1 MSRWAIGMV
10 LIVILISGCRS
21 ETRKEAPFV
30 VRSAKET
37 GLAFANK
44 LHPTPGFNMF
54 KYMYFYNGAG
64 VGAGDFN
71 NDGKI
76 DLFFA
81 ANQESN
87 ALYLN
92 QGNLSFRDISK
103 EAGIPDNKGW
113 STGVSVVDINGDDL
127 LDIYVCQVGNFESLH
142 GKNQLLVCQGI
153 TDGVPH
159 YKDEAA
165 AYGIDFSGFSTQA
178 AFLDIDLDGDL
189 DLFLLNH
196 SVHQNGTFAPRSQ
209 FLGTYHP
216 LSGDRLFRNE
226 GNHFTDITKE
236 SAINSS
242 AISYGL
248 GVTITDIDLDGWPD
262 IYAGN
267 DFHENDY
274 LYINQRNGRFSEESS
289 RRMMHTSMYSMGVDA
304 ADVNNDGFPEIVS
317 MDMLPSD
324 PYMIRRSLGED
335 EYDIYQYKISVGYDY
350 QYTRNNLQWNRRNG
364 LFSETGLYS
373 GIYATD
379 WSWSALWMDFD
390 NDSRKDLFVSNGI
403 PKRMNDIDYVNFVS
417 DKTIQDKLRADQIE
431 DKDMA
436 LVNKFPEIRLKNKF
450 FHNNGDLQFSD
461 ITEEMA
467 GNEPSFSNGAIYAD
481 LDNDGDLDIVTNN
494 VDEPVMLYENKL
506 AGKTP
511 NHYLDLKFSGPKG
524 NTQALGTK
532 VYLFRHGQ
540 IESFEHYP
548 VRGFLSSM
556 QVPMHIGLDTTRVDS
571 AFVVWPD
578 NTFQS
583 LQWNV
588 PDTLL
593 RLTYQPG
600 LPVFDYDRVR
610 NHYSLTG
617 PIFIDQ
623 TAETGLRFKHQ
634 ENPFQEFTRE
644 PLIPHKIS
652 TEGPALAIA
661 DINHDGLED
670 FFIGSSKTSK
680 SRVYLQQAGGSF
692 TLMAQPGLDIDS
704 TNEEVDALW
713 SDLNGDGHP
722 DLVVANGGNEYYGND
737 RHLAPAVFINNGK
750 GDLTKLKD
758 AINGIFMNASVVRTL
773 DANGDGKT
781 DLFLGGRS
789 VPWNYGAIPA
799 SYLLINDGSGHFTD
813 QTQTLAPG
821 LKQAGMVTGAE
832 VVDMDKDGDV
842 DLLVCSEWG
851 GIDLYVNKQGRFN
864 LQPVCDRKGWWNF
877 VLPFDAD
884 GDGDMDLV
892 AGNLGLNSRF
902 QVTRERPVRLYY
914 ADFDDNN
921 KKDQVLTYYL
931 DGKEIPFA
939 NKAELQRQIPMLK
952 KKFLYAEDFAKASLE
967 DLFPK
972 EKLAEAERL
981 SADYLANAILIND
994 GHMNFTLNPLPWM
1007 AQLSPYRTGVVLDA
1021 NKDKLPDLLLFGN
1034 FYDNNIQ
1041 LGRYDADFGTLLLNK
1056 GKGNFVAEP
1065 LNGLSIKGE
1074 IRQMDPIKIN
1084 GKVSYMLAANNDSLR
1099 VIGLK

>member
-1 MSRWAIGMV
+1 MRLWL
-10 LIVILISGCRS
+10 LIISGCTLVLQACKS
-21 ETRKEAPFV
+21 PQVKDPLFV

-37 GLAFANK
+37 GLHFSNK
-44 LHPTPGFNMF
+44 LHPSRGFNMF

-71 NDGKI
+71 QDGKV

-81 ANQESN
+81 ANQEANS
-87 ALYLN
+87 LYLN
-92 QGNLSFRDISK
+92 EGNLTFREVTT
-103 EAGIPDNKGW
+103 EAKIPNNKGW
-113 STGVSVVDINGDDL
+113 STGVSVVDINGDGL
-127 LDIYVCQVGNFESLH
+127 LDVYVCQVGNFESLQ
-142 GKNQLLVCQGI
+142 GRNQLLVCQGI
-153 TDGVPH
+153 RDGIPEF
-159 YKDEAA
+159 KDQAA
-165 AYGIDFSGFSTQA
+165 QYGIDFSGFSTQA
-178 AFLDIDLDGDL
+178 AFFDYDLDGDL

-196 SVHQNGTFAPRSQ
+196 SVHQNGTFAPRKQ

-216 LSGDRLFRNE
+216 QSGDRLFRND
-226 GNHFTDITKE
+226 GSTFTDVTIPST
-236 SAINSS
+236 INSS

-274 LYINQRNGRFSEESS
+274 LYINQHNGTFSEESS
-289 RRMMHTSMYSMGVDA
+289 KRMMHTSMYSMGVDA
-304 ADVNNDGFPEIVS
+304 ADVNNDGYPEIVS

-390 NDSRKDLFVSNGI
+390 NDSHKDLFVSNGI

-450 FHNNGDLQFSD
+450 FQNSGNLRFTDVTPR
-461 ITEEMA
+461 IE

-494 VDEPVMLYENKL
+494 VDEPVMLYENKARAL
-506 AGKTP
+506 LPA
-511 NHYLDLKFSGPKG
+511 HFIDLKFTGPKG
-524 NTQALGTK
+524 NSQALGTK
-532 VYLFRHGQ
+532 VYLFSQGAIQ
-540 IESFEHYP
+540 SYEHYP

-556 QVPMHIGLDTTRVDS
+556 QIPMHIGLDNNRVDS

-578 NTFQS
+578 NTYQNFKWERS
-583 LQWNV
+583 
-588 PDTLL
+588 DTLFS
-593 RLTYQPG
+593 LTYQSG
-600 LPVFDYDRVR
+600 LPVFNYDRVR
-610 NHYSLTG
+610 LYYPLSG
-617 PIFIDQ
+617 PVFEDR
-623 TAETGLRFKHQ
+623 TAQTGLQFKHL

-652 TEGPALAIA
+652 TEGPALAVG
-661 DINHDGLED
+661 DINEDGLDD

-680 SRVYLQQAGGSF
+680 SVVFLQQANGRFIS
-692 TLMAQPGLDIDS
+692 LPQPDLDLDS

-713 SDLNGDGHP
+713 ADLNRDGYP
-722 DLVVANGGNEYYGND
+722 DLVVANGGNEYYGKD
-737 RHLAPAVFINNGK
+737 RHLVPCVYLNDGK
-750 GDLTKLKD
+750 GKLSKLKE
-758 AINGIFMNASVVRTL
+758 AIKGIYINASVVRTL
-773 DANGDGKT
+773 DVNNDGHP

-789 VPWNYGAIPA
+789 VPWDYGAIPE
-799 SYLLINDGSGHFTD
+799 SYLLINDGTGRFTN
-813 QTQTLAPG
+813 QTETYAPE
-821 LKQAGMVTGAE
+821 LKTAGMITGAE
-832 VVDMDKDGDV
+832 VVDMDKDGDL
-842 DLLVCSEWG
+842 DLLACAEWG
-851 GIDLYVNKQGRFN
+851 GIDIYVNEKGHFKKK
-864 LQPVCDRKGWWNF
+864 PATGRKGWWNF
-877 VLPFDAD
+877 VQSLDID
-884 GDGDMDLV
+884 GDGDLDLM

-902 QVTRERPVRLYY
+902 GASVEKPIRLYH

-931 DGKEIPFA
+931 EGKEIPFA
-939 NKAELQRQIPMLK
+939 NKAELQRQIPLLK
-952 KKFLYAEDFAKASLE
+952 KKFLYAEDFAKASLKE
-967 DLFPK
+967 LFSD
-972 EKLAEAERL
+972 EKLVSAQVLA
-981 SADYLANAILIND
+981 ADYFANAVLIND
-994 GHMNFTLNPLPWM
+994 GNMNFTLQALPWQ
-1007 AQLSPYRTGVVLDA
+1007 AQLSTYRAAVALDA
-1021 NKDKLPDLLLFGN
+1021 NQDQRLDILLVGN

-1041 LGRYDADFGTLLLNK
+1041 LGRYDADFGTLLLND
-1056 GKGNFVAEP
+1056 GKGQYKAEP
-1065 LNGLSIKGE
+1065 LNGLSLKGE
-1074 IRQMDPIKIN
+1074 IRQVKQVVIK
-1084 GKVSYMLAANNDSLR
+1084 GRPSYLVAANNDSLR
-1099 VIGLK
+1099 VIGIK

>member
-1 MSRWAIGMV
+1 MRWWSTGMV
-10 LIVILISGCRS
+10 FLLSVVAGCGSRT
-21 ETRKEAPFV
+21 EKDPLFV
-30 VRSAKET
+30 VRPAAET
-37 GLAFANK
+37 GLVFANK

-71 NDGKI
+71 NDGKT

-81 ANQESN
+81 ANQGPN
-87 ALYLN
+87 AIYLN
-92 QGNLSFRDISK
+92 EGKLSFREVSK

-113 STGVSVVDINGDDL
+113 NTGVSVVDINSDGL

-142 GKNQLLVCQGI
+142 GRNQLLVCQGI
-153 TDGVPH
+153 KDGVPH
-159 YKDEAA
+159 YKEEAS

-178 AFLDIDLDGDL
+178 AFFDMDLDGDL

-216 LSGDRLFRNE
+216 LSGDRLFRRDGE
-226 GNHFTDITKE
+226 KFTDITRE
-236 SAINSS
+236 STINSS

-248 GVTITDIDLDGWPD
+248 GVTVTDINLDGWPD

-274 LYINQRNGRFSEESS
+274 LYINQQGGRFSEESS
-289 RRMMHTSMYSMGVDA
+289 QRMMHTSMYSMGVDA
-304 ADVNNDGFPEIVS
+304 GDVNNDGFPEIVS

-335 EYDIYQYKISVGYDY
+335 EYDTYNYKISVGYDY
-350 QYTRNNLQWNRRNG
+350 QYTRNNLQWNRGNG

-450 FHNNGDLQFSD
+450 FHNNGDLRFSD
-461 ITEEMA
+461 ITEEIS
-467 GNEPSFSNGAIYAD
+467 GNDPSFSNGAIYAD
-481 LDNDGDLDIVTNN
+481 LDNDGDLDIITNN
-494 VDEPVMLYENKL
+494 VDEPVMLYENQT
-506 AGKTP
+506 AGRSP
-511 NHYLDLKFSGPKG
+511 NHYLNLSFSGPRG
-524 NTQALGTK
+524 NSQALGTK
-532 VYLFRHGQ
+532 VYLFRHGN
-540 IESFEHYP
+540 IESFEHFP

-578 NTFQS
+578 NSFQR
-583 LQWNV
+583 LQWEH

-593 RLTYQPG
+593 KLTYQPG
-600 LPVFDYDRVR
+600 LPSFDYDLIRKY
-610 NHYSLTG
+610 HDLTG
-617 PIFIDQ
+617 PVFTEL
-623 TAETGLRFKHQ
+623 TAETNLRFKHQ

-644 PLIPHKIS
+644 PLIPHKLS

-661 DINHDGLED
+661 DINKDGMED
-670 FFIGSSKTSK
+670 IFIGSSKTSK
-680 SRVYLQQAGGSF
+680 AQVFVQSAGGNFS
-692 TLMAQPGLDIDS
+692 LIPQPDLDLDS
-704 TNEEVDALW
+704 TNEEVDAIW
-713 SDLNGDGHP
+713 TDLNGDGHL
-722 DLVVANGGNEYYGND
+722 DLVVANGGNEYYGKD
-737 RHLAPAVFINNGK
+737 RHLAPALYVNDGK
-750 GDLTKLKD
+750 GKLRKQKD
-758 AINGIFMNASVVRTL
+758 AFPGIFMNASVVREI
-773 DANGDGKT
+773 DINGDGKT
-781 DLFLGGRS
+781 DLFFGARS
-789 VPWNYGAIPA
+789 IPWDYGAIPE
-799 SYLLINDGSGHFTD
+799 SYLLVNDGSGHFSD
-813 QTQTLAPG
+813 QTLTIAPELKKAG
-821 LKQAGMVTGAE
+821 LISGAE
-832 VVDMDKDGDV
+832 VTDMDKDGDP
-842 DLLVCSEWG
+842 DILICSEWG
-851 GIDLYVNKQGRFN
+851 GIDLYVNGRGKLKKQSVTN
-864 LQPVCDRKGWWNF
+864 RKGWWNF

-884 GDGDMDLV
+884 GDGDMDLM

-902 QVTRERPVRLYY
+902 QVSVEKPIRLYY

-939 NKAELQRQIPMLK
+939 NKSELQRQIPMLK
-952 KKFLYAEDFAKASLE
+952 KKFLYAEDFARAKLDE
-967 DLFPK
+967 LFPAG
-972 EKLAEAERL
+972 KLSSAQVL

-994 GHMNFTLNPLPWM
+994 GKMNFSMTALPWN
-1007 AQLSPYRTGVVLDA
+1007 AQLTPYRTGVVLDA
-1021 NKDKLPDLLLFGN
+1021 SNDKLPDLLLFGN

-1041 LGRYDADFGTLLLNK
+1041 LGRYDADFGTLLLNEGRGQFK
-1056 GKGNFVAEP
+1056 AET

-1074 IRQMDPIKIN
+1074 IRHMGPMMIK
-1084 GKVSYMLAANNDSLR
+1084 GRQAYVLAANNDSLR
-1099 VIGLK
+1099 VIGIK